1 MGFQTAKEMMVSN
14 AVQSA
19 TSRLLGEYADL
30 FKGIGKMKGVRVDF
44 HVDPAIRPVP
54 QPHRRIPFS
63 VRPKA
68 EA

>member
-1 MGFQTAKEMMVSN
+1 MGCQTAKEMMVSN
-14 AVQSA
+14 AVQSV
-19 TSRLLGEYADL
+19 TSRLLGQYADL

-44 HVDPAIRPVP
+44 HVDSAIRPVP